1 MFSKTKNMW
10 KKALYPRD
18 EREEEPELDWHQD
31 GGKSARSFG
40 KHASSRKKLISSED
54 KKSAVELK
62 KLAGTMTIPT
72 DPFPTLELKHPSHDV
87 SELYEMSWSPN
98 CEALKLW
105 KSQSGWEQ
113 TECRC

>member
-1 MFSKTKNMW
+1 MFSNTKNMW

-54 KKSAVELK
+54 KKKCGGVEET
-62 KLAGTMTIPT
+62 GWNDDDPYR
-72 DPFPTLELKHPSHDV
+72 PFPNFRTKTSVARRFWTIWNVLIS
-87 SELYEMSWSPN
+87 
-98 CEALKLW
+98 
-105 KSQSGWEQ
+105 
-113 TECRC
+113 